1 MNCFAL
7 MQGVS
12 WFAGG
17 GWLIKLIH
25 CGLFWVSGLMVCYW
39 VGGLLCKTRN
49 EDIKQGTQVS
59 KKCLHST
66 PCVYGYRENPYW
78 EHISPYCYHI

>member
-1 MNCFAL
+1 

-17 GWLIKLIH
+17 GWLIKLID
-25 CGLFWVSGLMVCYW
+25 CGLFWVVGLMVWYW
-39 VGGLLCKTRN
+39 VGGLVSQQEYK
-49 EDIKQGTQVS
+49 DIKQGTQVS

-66 PCVYGYRENPYW
+66 PCVYGDMEN
-78 EHISPYCYHI
+78 PYCYHI

>member
-17 GWLIKLIH
+17 VWLIKLID
-25 CGLFWVSGLMVCYW
+25 CGLFWVVGLMVWYW
-39 VGGLLCKTRN
+39 VGGLLCKTR
-49 EDIKQGTQVS
+49 IRRHKTGYTGKQKVFAQYP
-59 KKCLHST
+59 L
-66 PCVYGYRENPYW
+66 CVW
-78 EHISPYCYHI
+78 L